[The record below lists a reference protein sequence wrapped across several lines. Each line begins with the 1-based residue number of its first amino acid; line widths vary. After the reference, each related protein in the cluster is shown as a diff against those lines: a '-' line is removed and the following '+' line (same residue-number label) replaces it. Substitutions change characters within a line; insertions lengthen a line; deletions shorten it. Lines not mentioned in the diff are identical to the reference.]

1 MSDKGFSLNFDRKGK
16 NMEIL
21 ENAGQSG
28 SKIMGSLKSI
38 ISDAEKVLENS
49 TAHGSESYQNAKKKL
64 ESTISDAKFVLRE
77 LNDVVVTK
85 AKDAAVCTAEFA
97 KENPW
102 KTVGIVAAVGVLVGI
117 LIARSK
123 K

>member
-1 MSDKGFSLNFDRKGK
+1 
-16 NMEIL
+16 MEIL
-21 ENAGQSG
+21 ENAGRSG

-49 TAHGSESYQNAKKKL
+49 TAQGSESYQNAKKKL

-102 KTVGIVAAVGVLVGI
+102 KTVGIVAAVSVLVGV
-117 LIARSK
+117 LIARSRK
-123 K
+123 

>member
-1 MSDKGFSLNFDRKGK
+1 
-16 NMEIL
+16 MEIL

-49 TAHGSESYQNAKKKL
+49 TAQGSESYQNAKKKL

-85 AKDAAVCTAEFA
+85 AKDAASVQRNSPR
-97 KENPW
+97 K
-102 KTVGIVAAVGVLVGI
+102 I
-117 LIARSK
+117 LGKPSVSLLP
-123 K
+123 